1 MPCGGAARAGA
12 SRASFDGE
20 SKGRIVRGVGAAG
33 NCGVWCAPVYR
44 LLRPLL
50 FLLPPEA
57 AHTVAGASLW
67 TWSRLARRPRAR
79 EALSQTLWGLRFPN
93 PVGLAAG
100 MDKGQVLVPAWFG
113 LGFGFV
119 EVGTVTPR
127 PQAGNPRPRLFR
139 LPEHRAIV
147 NRMGFNNPGA
157 ARVAQRL
164 SRLPRQP
171 GPVGVNVGRNKD
183 TPNERAADDYV
194 SAFRAL
200 APHADYAAINVS
212 SPNTPGL
219 RALQAADELRALVE
233 QVARARDELQRSSG
247 RRVPLLVKV
256 SPDEPP
262 QGLDAIADAVVEG
275 GADGLIATNTT
286 TSRDAVA
293 GHERAAEAGGL
304 SGPPLRDAAERACA
318 RLFLRVGSR
327 APIVGVG
334 GIATAEDAYRRV
346 RAGASLLQ
354 VYTALIYRGPSVAGE
369 IQDGLARLLQRDGL
383 TLLQAVGVDAKRLA
397 GA

>member
-1 MPCGGAARAGA
+1 
-12 SRASFDGE
+12 
-20 SKGRIVRGVGAAG
+20 
-33 NCGVWCAPVYR
+33 VYR
-44 LLRPLL
+44 LLRPAL
-50 FLLPPEA
+50 FLLPAEA
-57 AHTVAGASLW
+57 AHAVAGALLW
-67 TWSRLARRPRAR
+67 AWSRAGPRPRAR
-79 EALSQTLWGLRFPN
+79 EALAQRVWGLRFPN

-100 MDKGQVLVPAWFG
+100 MDKGQVLAPAWFR

-127 PQAGNPRPRLFR
+127 PQPGNPRPRLFR

-157 ARVAQRL
+157 ARVARRL

-183 TPNERAADDYV
+183 TPNERASDDYV
-194 SAFRAL
+194 AAFRAL
-200 APHADYAAINVS
+200 APYADYAAINVS

-219 RALQAADELRALVE
+219 RALQAADELRALVAA
-233 QVARARDELQRSSG
+233 VARTRDELHRSSG
-247 RRVPLLVKV
+247 RRVPILVKV

-262 QGLDAIADAVVEG
+262 DRLDAVADAAVAG

-286 TSRDAVA
+286 VSRDAVS
-293 GHERAAEAGGL
+293 GHPRAAEAGGL
-304 SGPPLRDAAERACA
+304 SGPPLREAAERACA
-318 RLFLRVGSR
+318 RLFLRVGRR

-334 GIATAEDAYRRV
+334 GIATAEDAYRRI
-346 RAGASLLQ
+346 RAGASLVQL
-354 VYTALIYRGPSVAGE
+354 YTALVYEGPAVART

-383 TLLQAVGVDAKRLA
+383 ALPEAVGLDAKRLA

>member
-1 MPCGGAARAGA
+1 
-12 SRASFDGE
+12 
-20 SKGRIVRGVGAAG
+20 
-33 NCGVWCAPVYR
+33 
-44 LLRPLL
+44 
-50 FLLPPEA
+50 
-57 AHTVAGASLW
+57 VA
-67 TWSRLARRPRAR
+67 
-79 EALSQTLWGLRFPN
+79 
-93 PVGLAAG
+93 
-100 MDKGQVLVPAWFG
+100 
-113 LGFGFV
+113 
-119 EVGTVTPR
+119 
-127 PQAGNPRPRLFR
+127 
-139 LPEHRAIV
+139 
-147 NRMGFNNPGA
+147 
-157 ARVAQRL
+157 
-164 SRLPRQP
+164 
-171 GPVGVNVGRNKD
+171 
-183 TPNERAADDYV
+183 
-194 SAFRAL
+194 AFRAL
-200 APHADYAAINVS
+200 APYADYAAINVS

-262 QGLDAIADAVVEG
+262 RGLDAIADAVVEG